1 MDQQKKEIKIELS
14 PEVAQGTYAN
24 LAIIAHSASEFVMDM
39 IYLAPN
45 APQAKVQSRII
56 MTPENAKQLLYALK
70 DNIDKYEQIFGTI
83 QPKTPK
89 TIPGQ
94 NGVPPMSW
102 PGSNNQN

>member
-1 MDQQKKEIKIELS
+1 MSQEKKEIKIELT
-14 PEVAQGTYAN
+14 PDVAQGTYAN
-24 LAIIAHSASEFVMDM
+24 LAIIAHSASEFVLDM

-83 QPKTPK
+83 EPKTPK
-89 TIPGQ
+89 AVPGQ
-94 NGVPPMSW
+94 NGVPPMNW
-102 PGSNNQN
+102 PGTNNQN